1 MKITVCKNYD
11 EMSAVAAKAIAE
23 LIKNKP
29 DCVLGL
35 ATGSTPEGMYAKLV
49 DMCKA
54 GDLSFSKVTSVN
66 LDEYYPLEPENEQ
79 SYRYFMNKN
88 LFDHVDID
96 KAKTFVPNGLAA
108 DPAKEGQEYDAMIDS
123 LGGVDLQVLGIGRN
137 GHIGFNE
144 PDSFLIPG
152 THVTDLTPST
162 IAANARFFDSEESVP
177 KKALTMGIGTIL
189 AARKIILM
197 VSGADK
203 KAAVMKLLEGNI
215 TTECPATFLNV
226 HKNVTLIVTEDAI
239 DR

>member
-1 MKITVCKNYD
+1 M
-11 EMSAVAAKAIAE
+11 AE
-23 LIKNKP
+23 VIKNKP
-29 DCVLGL
+29 TCVLGL
-35 ATGSTPEGMYAKLV
+35 ATGSTPIGLYQNLIRMY
-49 DMCKA
+49 KA
-54 GDLSFSKVTSVN
+54 GEISFKDVTSVN

-79 SYRYFMNKN
+79 SYRYFMNYH
-88 LFDHVDID
+88 LFDHVNID
-96 KAKTFVPNGLAA
+96 KARTFVPNGLAA
-108 DPAKEGQEYDAMIDS
+108 DPAKEGKDYDAMIDS

-177 KKALTMGIGTIL
+177 KKALTRGIGTIL
-189 AARKIILM
+189 AAKKIILM

-203 KAAVMKLLEGNI
+203 KAAVMKLMEGTI

-226 HKNVTLIVTEDAI
+226 HKNVTLVVTEDAI
-239 DR
+239 DL